1 MVRKQLYIEQDQEQ
15 ALKARVQELGITE
28 AQFVRQALDRAL
40 EQTLPSCPLSSK
52 SGRLKV
58 LERLNASWDKSAQ
71 LAQIE
76 PNYKWKRDDAYDD
89 PRYR

>member
-40 EQTLPSCPLSSK
+40 EQTLPSYPLSSK
-52 SGRLKV
+52 SHLSCHDNP
-58 LERLNASWDKSAQ
+58 LEKITFLFCQ
-71 LAQIE
+71 LLF
-76 PNYKWKRDDAYDD
+76 
-89 PRYR
+89 